1 MSQAVN
7 PESTV
12 PDAADNQG
20 PGDAP
25 QRPASEALIDIGQR
39 VLAAK
44 VMLDTL
50 LQGLRQIGASA
61 GAGAIAGPSAGVGD
75 RQDLLALVGDEAE
88 RARALLSGILADLP
102 SLAPEHLVLDGSL
115 QRLMA
120 LAGPA
125 LARDLIDQLSTDLAG
140 VAAALLAAGARG
152 DRAGLQ
158 AQSHILIALAG
169 AAGARR
175 LQAVAEHLH
184 QIPAGAD
191 LATLHQILPG
201 CLALITALREKVC
214 SLPMPDEIGAA

>member
-1 MSQAVN
+1 MPQAVN

-12 PDAADNQG
+12 PVAADNQG

-39 VLAAK
+39 LLAAK

-61 GAGAIAGPSAGVGD
+61 STIVGTSAGAGD

-102 SLAPEHLVLDGSL
+102 SLAPEPVVLDGSL
-115 QRLMA
+115 QRLMV

-214 SLPMPDEIGAA
+214 SLPLPDEIGAA